1 MIRVSGGRERYSL
14 ASGVIVNKGDII
26 RIVTGNGGGYGD
38 PHERDREAV
47 LKDVGSG
54 YLTASR
60 AAQAYGFDGDA
71 TPLSRSLRKTKQ
83 SLR

>member
-1 MIRVSGGRERYSL
+1 LLGKLLVL
-14 ASGVIVNKGDII
+14 HD
-26 RIVTGNGGGYGD
+26 GGGYGD

-47 LKDVGSG
+47 LEDVGSG

-60 AAQAYGFDGDA
+60 AAQVYDVEADA

>member
-1 MIRVSGGRERYSL
+1 MIRTSGDRERYSL
-14 ASGVIVNKGDII
+14 ASGVIVNKGDVV

-47 LKDVGSG
+47 LEDLDSG

-60 AAQAYGFDGDA
+60 ATQAYGVDA
-71 TPLSRSLRKTKQ
+71 KSVGGA
-83 SLR
+83 